1 MSKISRRSF
10 IKTSATTAAG
20 LALAPKDILS
30 KNVKNLSQNSPYDAK
45 NLPTTILGNTGVVVP
60 RMAFGLGSRFCGAG
74 EEESVKLL
82 EYAFKS
88 GLYYWDTAND
98 YKSNDGKVISE
109 ERVGIALK
117 NKRDKIF
124 LSTKVIHRDPN
135 QAMKS
140 IEQSLKRLQTDHFD
154 VLNIHSVNTIEDNKE
169 LLKRGGLIDVLYRMK
184 EEGITRFIGMSGHSD
199 PAALTEIIEKA
210 NLDTVLV
217 AMNHYPGGHQAV
229 PRIDQVI
236 PKAKE
241 KNMGTLLMKVIR
253 PLDTIK
259 GLSAEG
265 LLRYA
270 LSLEGVDCVNIGM
283 DSLDVLNANL
293 KTLREF
299 TPMSYHEKHEM
310 TLALAPFFKSES
322 LPWLDTNYRD
332 GNWII

>member
-10 IKTSATTAAG
+10 LKTSATTAAG
-20 LALAPKDILS
+20 LALTPKEILS
-30 KNVKNLSQNSPYDAK
+30 KNLNHLSSISQYDAK
-45 NLPTTILGNTGVVVP
+45 NLPTTFLGNTGVIVP
-60 RMAFGLGSRFCGAG
+60 RMSFGLGSRFCSAG

-82 EYAFKS
+82 EFGFNN

-117 NKRDKIF
+117 NKRDKVF
-124 LSTKVIHRDPN
+124 LSTKVIHRDPDL
-135 QAMKS
+135 AMKS
-140 IEQSLKRLQTDHFD
+140 VEESLKRLQTDHFD
-154 VLNIHSVNTIEDNKE
+154 VLNIHSVNTVEENKE
-169 LLKRGGLIDVLYRMK
+169 ILKKGGLLDFLYKMK
-184 EEGITRFIGMSGHSD
+184 EQGITRFIGMSGHSD
-199 PAALTEIIEKA
+199 PEALIELIDRA

-217 AMNHYPGGHQAV
+217 AMNHYPGGHQAI

-259 GLSAEG
+259 GISAEG
-265 LLRYA
+265 LIRYA

-283 DSLDVLNANL
+283 DSFDVLNANL
-293 KTLREF
+293 KILREF
-299 TPMSYHEKHEM
+299 SPMSYNEKQEM
-310 TLALAPFFKSES
+310 TLALAPFFNSKS
-322 LPWLDTNYRD
+322 LPWLDSYYRD
-332 GNWII
+332 GNWVI